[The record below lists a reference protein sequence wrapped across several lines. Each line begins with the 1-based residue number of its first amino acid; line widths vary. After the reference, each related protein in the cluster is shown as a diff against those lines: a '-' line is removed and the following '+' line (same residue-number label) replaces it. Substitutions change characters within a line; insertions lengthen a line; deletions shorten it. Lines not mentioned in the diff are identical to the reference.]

1 MLQELAKRLGIP
13 EEYLLTYF
21 TPEELSSMSVLE
33 IRQEYYR
40 RFTEA
45 MKRNSLK
52 KRIALS
58 LHDCGLLSAYKKTPA
73 VDLPEDLENLYKD
86 FLSSDKAFLIIHG
99 PVGTYKTRMMLRF
112 TQRSFYEYIKK
123 GVYPSFEEM
132 FYVSWTS
139 LLALYH
145 TQEAQAKE
153 AYAKA
158 IATNLLFL
166 DDFLAGFDSEFFVS
180 LGFLL
185 VSERYTPSKKTVI
198 TTNSDLKALR
208 MSAEGDLLR
217 LTDRLLDKDLS
228 LFYKTQGK
236 SLRTANLTLAQS
248 LKQDVGLR

>member
-1 MLQELAKRLGIP
+1 MLQELAKRLGVS
-13 EEYLLTYF
+13 EEHLLAYF
-21 TPEELSSMSVLE
+21 TLEELSSMSVSE

-58 LHDCGLLSAYKKTPA
+58 LHDCGLLEAYKKTPA
-73 VDLPEDLENLYKD
+73 VDLPEDLENLYKE
-86 FLSSDKAFLIIHG
+86 FLASDKAFLIIHG
-99 PVGTYKTRMMLRF
+99 PVGTYKTRMMLRL
-112 TQRSFYEYIKK
+112 TQKSFYEHIKK
-123 GVYPSFEEM
+123 GIYPSFKEM
-132 FYVSWTS
+132 FYVSWVS
-139 LLALYH
+139 LLTLYH
-145 TQEAQAKE
+145 TQETQAKE
-153 AYAKA
+153 VYAKA
-158 IATNLLFL
+158 IETNLLFV

-236 SLRTANLTLAQS
+236 SVRTSNLTLAQS